1 METGTVLIYKKRLT
15 STPILLGVL
24 ITESSVR
31 YTMRAVHEY
40 VEYAIVEELE
50 KSWGVI

>member
-1 METGTVLIYKKRLT
+1 METGTVLKYKRHLA
-15 STPILLGVL
+15 SLPILLGVL

-31 YTMRAVHEY
+31 YTMRAAHEY
-40 VEYAIVEELE
+40 AEYATVEELE